1 MVRAFLYQ
9 NLTKTGTHNVCE
21 PEEKKNKAEK
31 KTDKRTLLYHM
42 LLGDV
47 N

>member
-9 NLTKTGTHNVCE
+9 NLTKTGAHNVRE
-21 PEEKKNKAEK
+21 SKNKRIKQK
-31 KTDKRTLLYHM
+31 KTDKQTLLYHM